1 MPTKQQNQEIGRITG
16 EQAEKGF
23 TSIML
28 TLLQERYP
36 ETQFQNLPIG
46 ISVFV
51 DEYTTQFLEYYS
63 GKRKRKPTAKSVSE
77 AEARREDR
85 EEEGTAGEKWLTPD
99 IREEFVA
106 RASMPNCLQPYL
118 HDFKVS

>member
-1 MPTKQQNQEIGRITG
+1 MTTKQQNQEMLTEIG
-16 EQAEKGF
+16 EQVGKGF

-63 GKRKRKPTAKSVSE
+63 GERKRKPTAKSVAA

-85 EEEGTAGEKWLTPD
+85 EEEGTVGEKWLTPD
-99 IREEFVA
+99 IRDEFVA
-106 RASMPNCLQPYL
+106 RASMPGCLQPYV
-118 HDFKVS
+118 HDFKI